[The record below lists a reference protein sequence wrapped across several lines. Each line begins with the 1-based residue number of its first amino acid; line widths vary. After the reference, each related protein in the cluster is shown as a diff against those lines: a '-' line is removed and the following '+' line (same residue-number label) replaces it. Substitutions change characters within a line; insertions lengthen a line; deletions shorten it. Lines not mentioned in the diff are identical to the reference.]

1 MLIEAVW
8 SAGLPVWPVKEV
20 IKSPLKPVCK
30 PAMTSLDDQ
39 LKPAS
44 SFQKGMCKISNS
56 LATIGKY
63 LQTTVYAYNNNWLW

>member
-1 MLIEAVW
+1 MIIH
-8 SAGLPVWPVKEV
+8 K
-20 IKSPLKPVCK
+20 IQCKPVCK

-44 SFQKGMCKISNS
+44 FFQQRMCKISNS

-63 LQTTVYAYNNNWLW
+63 LQTTMFMLTIIIDYDNK